1 MEKSPQGINS
11 TKDLLARV
19 FGIFSAVPY
28 SVACL
33 CPQPRF
39 LLVRVPISSGRNY
52 FGRARESKGRPVMF
66 IEPADVDFGSDSLG
80 TSSESSESSGGTVES
95 TDSEE
100 AVYSKIA
107 TGPGKAPKS
116 VALENLRRLRLSGHE
131 SMRLKVLRARGACE
145 FGALSNGHV
154 LGGTGIV
161 KEVIR

>member
-1 MEKSPQGINS
+1 MEKRPKGNS

-19 FGIFSAVPY
+19 FGIFSAIPY
-28 SVACL
+28 SVAWL
-33 CPQPRF
+33 CPQPRL

-52 FGRARESKGRPVMF
+52 FGRARESKGRQVMF
-66 IEPADVDFGSDSLG
+66 IEPAEVDFGSDSLG
-80 TSSESSESSGGTVES
+80 ASSEPSESKGGSVES

-107 TGPGKAPKS
+107 TGPGKSQKNTAVESLKR
-116 VALENLRRLRLSGHE
+116 LELSGHE
-131 SMRLKVLRARGACE
+131 SVRLKVLRARGACE

-154 LGGTGIV
+154 LGGTGTV